1 MATVKFIHCSDIHLG
16 RQRLGG
22 KLPDSDFAQALDWI
36 VRYTIEQKADALLI
50 AGDLYDSPSIQPPV
64 LQQATACLKPLQEAG
79 VPVFAIEGNHD
90 RATVT
95 GESHTWVRYLN
106 DIGLIHLLS
115 IPFTSEGPLITPWDG
130 RKRSGSYIDFK
141 GVRIVGAGYLGAGT
155 IKRARL
161 IAETLTG
168 WQQDGKPGASIMLLH
183 AGPDYVVQE
192 GGGFSK
198 ENLEFLHQCVDYLA
212 LGHIHKP
219 MNHGGWAVN
228 PGSPEH
234 VRLEE
239 CRYDGQP
246 RGMAVVEM
254 DPSRTC
260 PLQRVEIVAVP
271 RRKVFSLRYDCS
283 PHSNKTK
290 RAMDAIQAN
299 ITEKLRVLGA
309 SPEDAVRL
317 ELTGTVNLGRIR
329 LDTEA
334 LALYLEENLPVKA
347 VEVNSGGLQLAVGEN
362 SPEGTPQE
370 IPSREALELSAIH
383 EVVMHNLLPGLEHQA
398 DMLTRLFYQLKEDVR
413 SRASAQE
420 IRERLNACGLL
431 ELLVAEA
438 LEEMPERSVATAK
451 EGDA

>member
-1 MATVKFIHCSDIHLG
+1 MPTVKFIHCSDIHLG

-22 KLPDSDFAQALDWI
+22 KLPDTDFADALHWI
-36 VRYTIEQKADALLI
+36 AGYTIEQQADALLI
-50 AGDLYDSPSIQPPV
+50 AGDLYDSPNIQPAV
-64 LQQATACLKPLQEAG
+64 LQQVTACLRPLQEAAI
-79 VPVFAIEGNHD
+79 PVFAIEGNHD
-90 RATVT
+90 RATMT
-95 GESHTWVRYLN
+95 GESHTWVRYLS

-115 IPFTSEGPLITPWDG
+115 IPFTAGGPLITPWDPH
-130 RKRSGSYIDFK
+130 KRCGSYIDYK

-168 WQQDGKPGASIMLLH
+168 LQQDNKAGAHIMLLH

-192 GGGFSK
+192 GGGFSR
-198 ENLEFLHQCVDYLA
+198 ENLEFLHECVDYLA

-219 MNHGGWAVN
+219 MNHGGWAIN

-246 RGMAVVEM
+246 RGMAVVEI
-254 DPSRTC
+254 DPLLPS
-260 PLQRVEIVAVP
+260 PLQRAEVLAVP
-271 RRKVFSLRYDCS
+271 RRKVLSLRYDCS

-290 RAMDAIQAN
+290 RAMDAIQTDIAEN
-299 ITEKLRVLGA
+299 LRALGA
-309 SPEDAVRL
+309 APEDAVRL

-334 LALYLEENLPVKA
+334 LACYLEENLPVKV
-347 VEVNSGGLQLAVGEN
+347 VEINSGNLLLAAGEN
-362 SPEGTPQE
+362 AQRANQSE

-383 EVVMHNLLPGLEHQA
+383 EVVLQNPLPGVEQQA
-398 DMLTRLFYQLKEDVR
+398 EQLTQLFYQLKEDVR
-413 SRASAQE
+413 NQASAQE
-420 IRERLNACGLL
+420 IRERLNVHGLV
-431 ELLVAEA
+431 ELLMAEA
-438 LEEMPERSVATAK
+438 LEEMPEKSVAAAK
-451 EGDA
+451 DGDA